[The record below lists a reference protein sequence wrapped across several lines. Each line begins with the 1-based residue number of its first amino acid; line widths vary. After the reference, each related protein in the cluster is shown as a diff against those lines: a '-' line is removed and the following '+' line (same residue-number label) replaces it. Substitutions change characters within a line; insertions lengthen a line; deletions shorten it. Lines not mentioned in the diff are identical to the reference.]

1 MSTATLHWFRHDLR
15 LADNPALDA
24 AVSAGGPLIC
34 LYVID
39 DRMGAA
45 RRWWLHHSLAAF
57 GKSLQAK
64 GQRLVLRNGDP
75 QRIVME
81 LAERH
86 DVGLVTW
93 NRLYAAE
100 ERDRDQKL
108 REALG
113 KADVRVDEG
122 NAALGREPWEVEQD
136 GGAPYKVF
144 TPFSRAWFKL
154 GDLPAPS
161 AAASKLPPPPDG
173 LGAGDKLDDWHLLPS
188 APDWSAGF
196 SDRWGGKVGEAAAA
210 KQLAGFI
217 DEHLA
222 RYGKRRDVMG
232 EHGTSRMSP
241 HLHFGEI
248 SPRQIFHAVH
258 AGIESGKATGQ
269 QAFPFQR
276 EVVWREFA
284 HAILHNFPRLPDEPL
299 RPEFE
304 AFPWAKDPG
313 GRMMKAW
320 QRGRTG
326 YPLVDAGMRELWQ
339 TGWMHNRARLVCGSF
354 LTKDLMLPWQAGAAW
369 FLDTLVDADLA
380 DNSLGW
386 QWVSGCGVDASP
398 YFRIFNPILQS
409 KKFDPEGIYIRRWV
423 PELAKLPDKLIHAP
437 FEAEPAG
444 LAAAGVTMGETYPKP
459 IVDHYEMRDKAL
471 AAYKSLRG
479 GE

>member
-1 MSTATLHWFRHDLR
+1 MHWFRHDLR

-24 AVSAGGPLIC
+24 AVAVGGPLVC
-34 LYVID
+34 VYVFD
-39 DRMGAA
+39 ERMGGA
-45 RRWWLHHSLAAF
+45 RRWWLHHSLEAF
-57 GKSLQAK
+57 QKSLQAK
-64 GQRLVLRNGDP
+64 GQRLLLRKGDP
-75 QRIVME
+75 HRIVVE
-81 LAERH
+81 LAKEH
-86 DVGLVTW
+86 AVGLVTW

-100 ERDRDQKL
+100 EQDRDRKL
-108 REALG
+108 QRNTEQGRCARSR
-113 KADVRVDEG
+113 KA
-122 NAALGREPWEVEQD
+122 
-136 GGAPYKVF
+136 
-144 TPFSRAWFKL
+144 TPRW
-154 GDLPAPS
+154 
-161 AAASKLPPPPDG
+161 AASRGRSSRTAVCPTRCSRRSPEPGSSWAICRHPCRLRGKLPPPPDG
-173 LGAGDKLDDWHLLPS
+173 LAAKGDKLDDWHLLPT
-188 APDWSAGF
+188 APDWSGGF
-196 SDRWGGKVGEAAAA
+196 ADRWGGKVGEAAAA

-437 FEAEPAG
+437 FEAEPAD

-479 GE
+479 DE